1 MLSSIS
7 TVQSFKT
14 NNIVLNSLLSNYL
27 GLPVPTLYIPIR
39 EYSIANY
46 SSGVQDLSGITAYND
61 PSFNNTGAVGTRQ
74 SLNFIRSLSQYVQLP
89 NINMSTLNS
98 FTVSLWFKVP
108 SNVANYTNIWCISNY
123 LYSGGDIMPKYTWA
137 LFNIANEIRFEY
149 ARDGSVGTVRKGKN
163 VSINYNVWCHAVL
176 IQRVDLSID
185 IYLNNVKSTYT
196 MDGINIATDQN
207 FNWNGIY
214 NMIGRSSY
222 LSDPYTSM
230 DFDDYRFYSN
240 IELTDSEIT
249 KLYNTKNVTSDVI
262 N

>member
-7 TVQSFKT
+7 TVQSLKT
-14 NNIVLNSLLSNYL
+14 NNIVSNPLLSNYL
-27 GLPVPTLYIPIR
+27 GLPVPTFYIPIR

-46 SSGVQDLSGITAYND
+46 SSGIQDLSGITAYNN
-61 PSFNNTGAVGTRQ
+61 PSFNNTGAVGTQQ
-74 SLNFIRSLSQYVQLP
+74 SLKFISSLSQYVQLP

-98 FTVSLWFKVP
+98 FSVSLWIKVP
-108 SNVANYTNIWCISNY
+108 SNAANYSNIWCISNY
-123 LYSGGDIMPKYTWA
+123 LYNGESIPKFAWA
-137 LFNIANEIRFEY
+137 LFNISNQIRFEY
-149 ARDGSVGTVRKGKN
+149 ARDGSQTGIVRKGKN
-163 VSINYNVWCHAVL
+163 VSINYDVWYHVVL
-176 IQRVDLSID
+176 IQRVNLTID
-185 IYLNNVKSTYT
+185 IYLNNVKSANT
-196 MDGINIATDQN
+196 MTGINMSVNQN

-249 KLYNTKNVTSDVI
+249 ELYNTKNITSDVI